1 VSRPGHI
8 GKAVA
13 CVGATLVLDTIS
25 DAPFLLAK
33 LPTGNM
39 SSVEYEAARRA
50 NQATPASA
58 VDFCVAEVAANLQQ

>member
-1 VSRPGHI
+1 MSRPGHI

-13 CVGATLVLDTIS
+13 GVGATLVLDTIS

-39 SSVEYEAARRA
+39 SSVSAGSGIRSS
-50 NQATPASA
+50 AS
-58 VDFCVAEVAANLQQ
+58 CKSGHTSISG